1 MIEFFKNLFVWVVE
15 HIQGLSLTA
24 SIVLIVLIIGVTVV
38 VVIHYKRNG
47 KQPLS
52 VDFSE
57 IKSENS
63 QLNSEIAALKE
74 ENGLLLVK
82 LNAVIEALITVYGN
96 NIKSDGTRKAVLSV
110 LQDGFYAEKSKITG
124 ILDELKA
131 LKEKAEASA
140 ATVIDKAE
148 DVVKTVGTIAG
159 LRG

>member
-1 MIEFFKNLFVWVVE
+1 MIEFFKNLFVWVVD

-38 VVIHYKRNG
+38 VVVHYKRNG

-57 IKSENS
+57 LKSENS

-82 LNAVIEALITVYGN
+82 VNAIIEALITVYGN
-96 NIKSDGTRKAVLSV
+96 NIKSDGTRKTVLSV